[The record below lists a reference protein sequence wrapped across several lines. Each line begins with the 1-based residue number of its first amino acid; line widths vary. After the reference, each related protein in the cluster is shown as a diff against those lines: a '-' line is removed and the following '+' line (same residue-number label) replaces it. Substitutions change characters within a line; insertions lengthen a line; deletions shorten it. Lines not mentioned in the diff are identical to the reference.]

1 MPRPSV
7 LNNSFFFNLAYKKTV
22 KLHIEICEINCIVLM
37 CCITCVLNL
46 PAVRSQETFPRF
58 SVLTNEQC
66 EYTQYSVI

>member
-1 MPRPSV
+1 MRNKLYCINV
-7 LNNSFFFNLAYKKTV
+7 LYYLGF
-22 KLHIEICEINCIVLM
+22 
-37 CCITCVLNL
+37 LNL

>member
-1 MPRPSV
+1 
-7 LNNSFFFNLAYKKTV
+7 
-22 KLHIEICEINCIVLM
+22 M
-37 CCITCVLNL
+37 CCITCVSLNL